1 VIRVA
6 IVDDHPMTR
15 RGVEGILAAADGLVV
30 TQTSATPDAL
40 DPHTLDVVVH
50 DLYLA
55 EETPSLVSIAELSA
69 RTRVLVMSAYSK
81 PVDVLACVRAGAR
94 GYVTKDASP
103 EMVIRTVETV
113 GAGGFAMS
121 PQLADILQA
130 AIAQEVTGQTLES
143 HGRQASAPQSILA
156 PLGPRESETLDLI
169 AQGFTHHQIA
179 RRMGVTKATVDT
191 YVERVRKKLQV
202 GNKADLTRAALVR
215 RSHGQD
221 GTG

>member
-1 VIRVA
+1 MIRVA

-15 RGVEGILAAADGLVV
+15 RGVEGILAGADGLVV
-30 TQTSATPDAL
+30 TQTSATPGAL

-55 EETPSLVSIAELSA
+55 EETPSLVSITELSA
-69 RTRVLVMSAYSK
+69 LTRVLVMSAYSK

-103 EMVIRTVETV
+103 EMLIRTVEAV
-113 GAGGFAMS
+113 AAGGFAMS

-130 AIAQEVTGQTLES
+130 AIAQEATGQRAES
-143 HGRQASAPQSILA
+143 PGGELPPILA

-179 RRMGVTKATVDT
+179 RKMGVTKATVDT
-191 YVERVRKKLQV
+191 YVERIRKKLQV
-202 GNKADLTRAALVR
+202 GNKAELTRAALVR
-215 RSHGQD
+215 RGQGQD